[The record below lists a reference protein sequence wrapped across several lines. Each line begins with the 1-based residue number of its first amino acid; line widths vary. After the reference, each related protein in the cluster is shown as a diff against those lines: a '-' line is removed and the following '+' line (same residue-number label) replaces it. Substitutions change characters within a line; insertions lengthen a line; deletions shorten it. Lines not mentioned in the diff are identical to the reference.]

1 VHSDGGRQPSEQH
14 AKRPQRPYAQETFR
28 CNDGCMIWQKNVND
42 DACHCSDCEDEEA
55 WSCGTCGVA
64 LRSLGNQGQTIH
76 VAKVEQKQY
85 ATDVGVGVGV
95 GLSSAFALG
104 FGLAFGLDSKQVPNT
119 SLPVLPELPGDFAR
133 GIYYVVVVNV
143 GMNVFNAVPFRQSR
157 LLKQVV
163 RRTVATIGRVSP
175 SMASLRFPDW
185 DDDDDDDDDD
195 GRRLLRKP
203 WEAVDLDVGIRCDST
218 TTASEVE
225 RRIRNQTAFSAQ
237 QVMNSELQSSGA
249 TGKIEIVRWQ
259 PAPNPLSFN
268 PNKGPVQSGFGFQD
282 NVSLGLA
289 P

>member
-1 VHSDGGRQPSEQH
+1 
-14 AKRPQRPYAQETFR
+14 
-28 CNDGCMIWQKNVND
+28 M
-42 DACHCSDCEDEEA
+42 
-55 WSCGTCGVA
+55 
-64 LRSLGNQGQTIH
+64 
-76 VAKVEQKQY
+76 
-85 ATDVGVGVGV
+85 
-95 GLSSAFALG
+95 
-104 FGLAFGLDSKQVPNT
+104 
-119 SLPVLPELPGDFAR
+119 
-133 GIYYVVVVNV
+133 VVVNV